1 MKLMLVCT
9 SGGHFSTMRGLK
21 SFWSKHS
28 RLWVTD
34 QKSDTLWLE
43 DRENVAWVP
52 YQGPRDWMAFLRSF
66 PNTLKILMK
75 HRPDMVV
82 STGASIAVNFAIVA
96 RLLGIRFIYIE
107 SISRSK
113 ALSLSGRLVYFLS
126 SEFYVQWPGLCE
138 RYKRATFRGVVL

>member
-21 SFWSKHS
+21 SFWSRHS

-34 QKSDTLWLE
+34 KKSDTLWL
-43 DRENVAWVP
+43 DSRETVVWMP
-52 YQGPRDWMAFLRSF
+52 YQGPRDWLAFLRSF
-66 PNTLKILMK
+66 PRTLKLLMN

-82 STGASIAVNFAIVA
+82 STGASISVNFAIVA

-107 SISRSK
+107 SISRSSS
-113 ALSLSGRLVYFLS
+113 LSLSGRLVYFLAN
-126 SEFYVQWPGLCE
+126 EFYVQWPGLCE